1 MSDYRKKRM
10 DMVIGM
16 IAALTEMSE
25 EDIQQKV
32 ENTAIYQNI
41 LDGEECTLYESY
53 LANIMDIVSEVRD
66 EDAESPISILT
77 PQAVAELNQWM
88 LDKGITDA
96 AQLKKN
102 MAEWTG
108 SRGTLKSLFQLSEV
122 LTAKLTAF
130 DAVMQEKILAW
141 LNSARKLLQS
151 SCGQTL
157 VCWNNDNVVLAG
169 TRGMKEKQSSLVN
182 VTLAEN
188 REGCFKLVISGSM
201 SGRLVIRDYADYGE
215 PVCLVIVGV
224 SDVGFMGIYKLSSF
238 GTDKLRTQKI
248 ELPDGEY
255 DVYIPINK

>member
-1 MSDYRKKRM
+1 MSDYMKKRM
-10 DMVIGM
+10 DMVISM

-25 EDIQQKV
+25 DDIRKKV

-41 LDGEECTLYESY
+41 LDGEECTLYEGY

-77 PQAVAELNQWM
+77 PQAVAELNHWM
-88 LDKGITDA
+88 FDKGITDA

-108 SRGTLKSLFQLSEV
+108 SKGILKSYFKLSEV
-122 LTAKLTAF
+122 LTAKLAAF
-130 DAVMQEKILAW
+130 DAGMQEKIWAW
-141 LNSARKLLQS
+141 VNSAGKLLRS

-157 VCWNNDNVVLAG
+157 VCWNNDNVAPAG

-182 VTLAEN
+182 ITLAEN
-188 REGCFKLVISGSM
+188 QEGCFKLVISQQM

-215 PVCLVIVGV
+215 PVCLVIIGV
-224 SDVGFMGIYKLSSF
+224 SDVGFMGIYKLSPF
-238 GTDKLRTQKI
+238 GTEKLRTQKI